1 MPSQSLHFSKE
12 TEDISTVCRCYLFI
26 FKNIYLP
33 SLGLG
38 CSMWVLQA
46 LLWHAEPLVAAREL
60 LVVAFGIQFPDQEGL
75 SWWLRQ

>member
-1 MPSQSLHFSKE
+1 M
-12 TEDISTVCRCYLFI
+12 YLS
-26 FKNIYLP
+26 